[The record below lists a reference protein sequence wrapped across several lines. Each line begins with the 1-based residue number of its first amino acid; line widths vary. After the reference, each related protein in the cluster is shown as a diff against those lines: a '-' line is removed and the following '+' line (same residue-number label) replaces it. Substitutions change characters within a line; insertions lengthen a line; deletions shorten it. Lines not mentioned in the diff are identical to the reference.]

1 MSLQRAHSLA
11 LRAEIKTDEGHR
23 TGSEAKLR
31 EARQLHA
38 QAAAAFGEAGDV
50 RQARYHQ
57 REAKKLYYE
66 IHRHDPDPSDPY
78 HRGSRENPLGGDTLL
93 FGLSG
98 LELALIAGGLGI
110 AGYVAYLLLSSS
122 DQNAD
127 IAAAGATSPAIS
139 VAAGEPGLTPAPVW
153 EGSVL
158 PSGYFWGNQ
167 SNTTVPTFGQQ
178 VQALAMTSYGLAS
191 TIFGSVYVPLS
202 PGGNVSF
209 LVTGQTP
216 DDPNSTISYGQA
228 ITLPLSYV
236 AGAATS

>member
-1 MSLQRAHSLA
+1 MTPRSRGTIIPIEVVGVRGNWIRAFTTEQDIADSRDLA
-11 LRAEIKTDEGHR
+11 PRGGI
-23 TGSEAKLR
+23 
-31 EARQLHA
+31 
-38 QAAAAFGEAGDV
+38 
-50 RQARYHQ
+50 RYH
-57 REAKKLYYE
+57 L
-66 IHRHDPDPSDPY
+66 PDGATGLAP
-78 HRGSRENPLGGDTLL
+78 RGQWRYRTRKNPLGGDALL
-93 FGLSG
+93 FGLSA
-98 LELALIAGGLGI
+98 LELALVAGGLGV
-110 AGYVAYLLLSSS
+110 AGYLAYLFLSSS

-127 IAAAGATSPAIS
+127 IAAGATSPAIS

-153 EGSVL
+153 AGSVL

-216 DDPNSTISYGQA
+216 DDPNSNISYGQA

-236 AGAATS
+236 AGTATS